1 MQAYF
6 DQDSYRL
13 PEGVKRIAYDAD
25 TQQYT
30 FRDRSGQLYQNPSG
44 EMYGVLKPVS
54 APAAP
59 RRSVTITE
67 RRDPALI
74 RARSVK
80 RPAKT
85 FDDFL
90 PPEYITNAE
99 ISSSAPDS
107 PSKDTARV
115 NRSRTLPKIPRVAKV
130 MRPGTSS
137 PRGSEADEKQ
147 HLLDER
153 SASPTSYA
161 THKGDEKELSR
172 SNSNAS
178 SFLSLPSYECPQNHR
193 IAYVEPSVKC
203 LNRK

>member
-1 MQAYF
+1 MAYF
-6 DQDSYRL
+6 DEESYRL
-13 PEGVKRIAYDAD
+13 PEGIKRIAYDAD

-99 ISSSAPDS
+99 DSSSAPDS
-107 PSKDTARV
+107 PRDDITRA
-115 NRSRTLPKIPRVAKV
+115 NRNHALPKIPRIVEA
-130 MRPGTSS
+130 MRPRAIS
-137 PRGSEADEKQ
+137 PCASEDDDK
-147 HLLDER
+147 HYLLNDDH

-161 THKGDEKELSR
+161 THDDEKELSR

-178 SFLSLPSYECPQNHR
+178 SFLSLPIIDTHMNL
-193 IAYVEPSVKC
+193 SV
-203 LNRK
+203 L

>member
-1 MQAYF
+1 MAYF
-6 DQDSYRL
+6 DEDSYRL
-13 PEGVKRIAYDAD
+13 PEGIKRIAYDAD

-30 FRDRSGQLYQNPSG
+30 FRDRSGQLYQNSSG
-44 EMYGVLKPVS
+44 ETYGVLKPVS

-90 PPEYITNAE
+90 PPQYITNAE
-99 ISSSAPDS
+99 DSSSLPDS
-107 PSKDTARV
+107 PSEDIARV
-115 NRSRTLPKIPRVAKV
+115 NRNRALPKIPRIAEVIQAI
-130 MRPGTSS
+130 P
-137 PRGSEADEKQ
+137 PRGSEDDEKDC
-147 HLLDER
+147 LLDDR
-153 SASPTSYA
+153 STSPTSYA
-161 THKGDEKELSR
+161 THDDEKELSR

-178 SFLSLPSYECPQNHR
+178 SFLR
-193 IAYVEPSVKC
+193 MIVEIIVSH
-203 LNRK
+203 L